1 MRIDGSYLELSIN
14 TIHLLF
20 SDFNDGEI
28 QLINSDFIN
37 QKSLLMTNFVIN
49 TMKGYFNNSADS
61 DEVTQVA
68 RDILRYRDS
77 INKIHLI
84 IVSTNK
90 KSERLKT
97 TLSLKPISIGNKE
110 FNVDLTL
117 LDIEGIFETKSASFK
132 RDDIEIEIVND
143 SRMSESDCQLETNFG
158 IFDCGIDMEMANLEK
173 AIRSLCN

>member
-1 MRIDGSYLELSIN
+1 
-14 TIHLLF
+14 
-20 SDFNDGEI
+20 
-28 QLINSDFIN
+28 
-37 QKSLLMTNFVIN
+37 MTNFVIN

-97 TLSLKPISIGNKE
+97 TLSLKPNFIGYRRY
-110 FNVDLTL
+110 
-117 LDIEGIFETKSASFK
+117 I
-132 RDDIEIEIVND
+132 
-143 SRMSESDCQLETNFG
+143 
-158 IFDCGIDMEMANLEK
+158 
-173 AIRSLCN
+173 